1 MNLKDKNTEKYIKA
15 FKTHFN
21 GLASQPFHTVREQAV
36 TNFEKLGFP
45 TTKKE
50 EWRFTNIASIAKADF
65 KIAEKKNSPT
75 VSIEDIEPFLLA
87 NWQGARIVFIDG
99 FYSEHL
105 SDIKNISG
113 KITLEPLSCHFEGK
127 TGFVNKNLSK
137 IAAFDDEAFTALN
150 TAFTTEGCLIHIPA
164 KVIENNGIH
173 IIHLAASGQTLT
185 SPRNM
190 ILCNDNTQAL
200 IIESY
205 HTLYNE
211 EVFVN
216 SVTEVLVG
224 ENARLYHYKLQDE
237 SLKSNHISNVAINQ
251 KSNSNYI
258 SASFIF
264 GGKLVRNNISTKLD
278 GEGISSTLNGLYISR
293 EEQHIDNNT
302 FIDHAKPH
310 CESHELY
317 RGILMD
323 KSKGVFSGKI
333 LVRQDAQKTDA
344 KQSNNCL
351 LLSEDT
357 QIDAK
362 PQLEIYADDVKCTHG
377 ATVGQLDESAM
388 FYFRARGIPK
398 EKALSMLTY
407 AFAEEI
413 ITGIKDDCLRD
424 RVEHLLLDRL
434 KSQQA

>member
-1 MNLKDKNTEKYIKA
+1 MNTKDRNTEKYLQA
-15 FKTHFN
+15 FNTYFN
-21 GLASQPFHTVREQAV
+21 GQAKQPFHEIRKEAV
-36 TNFEKLGFP
+36 ENFGKLGFP

-50 EWRFTNIASIAKADF
+50 EWRFTNITNIAKSDFTIADS
-65 KIAEKKNSPT
+65 KKAAQVT
-75 VSIEDIEPFLLA
+75 AKEIESFLLSD
-87 NWQGARIVFIDG
+87 WKGAQIVFIDG
-99 FYSEHL
+99 FFSEGL
-105 SDIKNISG
+105 SRLNKISDS
-113 KITLEPLSCHFEGK
+113 ISVELLSEK
-127 TGFVNKNLSK
+127 LNDNNDLVNKNLSK
-137 IAAFDDEAFTALN
+137 IASFKDEAFTALN
-150 TAFTTEGCLIHIPA
+150 TAFTTEGCVINIPDNTIAKEEIHI
-164 KVIENNGIH
+164 VH
-173 IIHLAASGQTLT
+173 IAASNKAL
-185 SPRNM
+185 SNPRNM
-190 ILCNDNTQAL
+190 IVCGKSSEAL

-205 HTLYNE
+205 HTLAGE
-211 EVFVN
+211 DVFVN
-216 SVTEVLVG
+216 SVTEVSVD

-237 SLKSNHISNVAINQ
+237 SLKSNHISNTAIIQ
-251 KSNSNYI
+251 KANSNYI
-258 SASFIF
+258 SASFDF
-264 GGKLVRNNISTKLD
+264 GGKLVRNNISTELD
-278 GEGISSTLNGLYISR
+278 GEGISSTLNGLYISKDD
-293 EEQHIDNNT
+293 QHIDNHT

-351 LLSEDT
+351 LLSKDA

-413 ITGIKDDCLRD
+413 ITGVKNEPLQE
-424 RVEHLLLDRL
+424 RVERLLLERL
-434 KSQQA
+434 SSK